1 MIQME
6 KVFNCFKGKECGFV
20 EQNTEDCQLNCCCS
34 IYHQRQIWQQTGSYG
49 QPLKGAARSSATN
62 SKQWK
67 VKNTFLVIVEEHF

>member
-49 QPLKGAARSSATN
+49 QPL
-62 SKQWK
+62 
-67 VKNTFLVIVEEHF
+67 